1 MGVDPAPTPYA
12 TFPTPEVAAARDSLA
27 LLLAASLTVRER
39 AACEWLHAYAT
50 EELARR
56 LTGFVDHV
64 DGQVFGVALEAL
76 AFDVGIVRGPP
87 QHGTPSATIK
97 AMTPTTGRLPVPI
110 RGGGRRRG

>member
-1 MGVDPAPTPYA
+1 MTAEPGPTPYA
-12 TFPTPEVAAARDSLA
+12 TFPTPEVTAARDSLA

-56 LTGFVDHV
+56 LTGFVAHA
-64 DGQVFGVALEAL
+64 DGRLFGVALEAL
-76 AFDVGIVRGPP
+76 ACDVGIVRGPP
-87 QHGTPSATIK
+87 LMLSPPA
-97 AMTPTTGRLPVPI
+97 TGRHPVPI